1 MPAIPALRPLRHRD
15 FRLLWTGLAISLIG
29 DGLWVISIAWQ
40 VIELDGGPAELS
52 LVATA
57 WSAGLIAFVLVG
69 GIVADRVARRAVML
83 AADVVRAAVVL
94 AAAGLSLSGMLEIW
108 QLAVAGFI
116 VGACDSFFIP
126 AYTAVI
132 PRLLP
137 DDQLLAANGLEGM
150 VRPLAAWAIGPAL
163 GGVLI
168 AVFSPGAAILTAGL
182 TWIFSACCLLLI
194 RTNTAPDRSEQEK
207 DSSALTDLRVGWAY
221 VKRTPW
227 LWATLLFACIA
238 VLSSAGPI
246 EVLAPFAVEDR
257 AGSDS
262 AGYGLLMA
270 GFGIGSVVGALVIS
284 SRPMPRRYLTTMLV
298 GWSVGGL
305 PIALLGVV
313 NALWIM
319 CIAAFTIG
327 VGSAI
332 GNVIW
337 GTLLQRRVPDG
348 IRGRVSSLDFFVSL
362 GLMPVSMALAGPA
375 GDAFG
380 LTSVFIVAAVVPVA
394 AALFAFVVGRLGDDE
409 VEHLLS

>member
-1 MPAIPALRPLRHRD
+1 MRSIPALRPLRFRD

-29 DGLWVISIAWQ
+29 DGLWVIATTWQ
-40 VIELDGGPAELS
+40 VIELDGGPAQLS
-52 LVATA
+52 LVATG

-69 GIVADRVARRAVML
+69 GIVADRVSRRAIML
-83 AADVVRAAVVL
+83 AADIVRAAIVL
-94 AAAGLSLSGMLEIW
+94 TVAALSLSGAIEIW
-108 QLAVAGFI
+108 QLAVAAFL
-116 VGACDSFFIP
+116 VGAGDAFFVP
-126 AYTAVI
+126 AYTAVL

-163 GGVLI
+163 GGLVI
-168 AVFSPGAAILTAGL
+168 AAFSPGAAILTAGL
-182 TWIFSACCLLLI
+182 TWIFSASCLALI
-194 RTNTAPDRSEQEK
+194 RTPTSPDRSDRAEG
-207 DSSALTDLRVGWAY
+207 STALADLRVGWAY
-221 VKRTPW
+221 VKQTPW

-246 EVLAPFAVEDR
+246 EVLAPFAVEER

-262 AGYGLLMA
+262 AGYGVLMA
-270 GFGIGSVVGALVIS
+270 SFGVGSVLGALVIS
-284 SRPMPRRYLTTMLV
+284 SRPMPRRYLTAMLV

-305 PIALLGVV
+305 PLALLGLV

-327 VGSAI
+327 IGSAI
-332 GNVIW
+332 ANVIW

-380 LTSVFIVAAVVPVA
+380 LTPVFIAAAVVPVA
-394 AALFAFVVGRLGDDE
+394 AALFAFILGHLGEDE
-409 VEHLLS
+409 VAHPLS